1 MASVSSY
8 SDERTEEIIE
18 AAKAELVE
26 TDGEPLESP
35 WHRAAINL
43 LIDVV
48 VWLYRGRKDYFV
60 GGNMFVY
67 FGKQQARQRYYR
79 GPDFFFVKD
88 TDRTRARLYW
98 WVFEEDG
105 KFPDVIIELL
115 SPTTAK
121 EDRTTK
127 KAIYEKTFRTPEYF
141 CYDPAT
147 RQLEGWRL
155 AEAGYQPIAPDDRGR
170 LWCEELGVWV
180 GTWDGPF
187 QGCDTTWLRFFAP
200 DGQLLQTEPEAER
213 RRAEAEKQQAHAERQ
228 QAEAERQRAKTAEQL
243 ADAEHQRAITAEKQ
257 AAAERQ
263 RVKKLK
269 AELARLRAKLA
280 DKGKKPPAKD

>member
-8 SDERTEEIIE
+8 SEELTEEIIE

-26 TDGEPLESP
+26 TDGVPLESP

-48 VWLYRGRKDYFV
+48 VWLFQGRKDYFV

-67 FGKQQARQRYYR
+67 FARGQTRRHSYR

-88 TDRTRARLYW
+88 VDGTRERLYW
-98 WVFEEDG
+98 WAFEEDSRL
-105 KFPDVIIELL
+105 PNVIIELL

-127 KAIYEKTFRTPEYF
+127 KALYEKNFRTPEYY

-155 AEAGYQPIAPDDRGR
+155 VEASYQPIAPNDRGR

-180 GTWDGPF
+180 GTWDGTF
-187 QGCDTTWLRFFAP
+187 QGCETTWLRFFGA
-200 DGQLLQTEPEAER
+200 DGQLLQTES
-213 RRAEAEKQQAHAERQ
+213 
-228 QAEAERQRAKTAEQL
+228 EAERQRAESERQRAETAEQRVDI
-243 ADAEHQRAITAEKQ
+243 AQQRASALQ
-257 AAAERQ
+257 
-263 RVKKLK
+263 
-269 AELARLRAKLA
+269 AELARLQALLTE
-280 DKGKKPPAKD
+280 KGIAPPPKQ